1 MTNLKPDTSYI
12 FVVRAE
18 NSHGLSH
25 PSPTSQVKM
34 MMIMMMMMVIMMM
47 LQHVKTLRSQHL
59 DEYVN
64 VEDARDSLLT
74 KVLIYTISIISTI
87 STLSI
92 SAADR
97 DSGAGADLLHGGAAH
112 LEVHCGHEVHG
123 GVLHQVSV
131 YSLHLQQLGVIFK
144 QNLSAQD
151 INHLKY
157 VRQT

>member
-74 KVLIYTISIISTI
+74 KVHIY
-87 STLSI
+87 
-92 SAADR
+92 R
-97 DSGAGADLLHGGAAH
+97 DI
-112 LEVHCGHEVHG
+112 
-123 GVLHQVSV
+123 Q
-131 YSLHLQQLGVIFK
+131 
-144 QNLSAQD
+144 
-151 INHLKY
+151 
-157 VRQT
+157 